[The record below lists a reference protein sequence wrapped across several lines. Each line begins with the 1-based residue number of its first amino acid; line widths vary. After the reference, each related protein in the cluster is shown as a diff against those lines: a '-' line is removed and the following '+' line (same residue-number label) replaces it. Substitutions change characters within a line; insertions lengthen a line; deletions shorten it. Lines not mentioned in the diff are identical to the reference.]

1 MKHVTLAAL
10 VLGVV
15 ALGTTGVKA
24 QATHTAFVGGI
35 GFVNPCNGE
44 IVSATGPVKIVYTE
58 SANGQITLHSTFRA
72 QAEGSLG
79 NQYVMSFI
87 GNATFDAPSGSG
99 PGYVYFDS
107 PIHGQVVAK
116 GKTLNFSWDIYGR
129 TFVVGGVATGGMF
142 INPST
147 TTCQGA

>member
-1 MKHVTLAAL
+1 MKRFTAAAL

-15 ALGTTGVKA
+15 ALGTTGVSA

-44 IVSATGPVKIVYTE
+44 IVAGTGPVKIVYAE
-58 SANGQITLHSTFRA
+58 SPSGHITLHSTFKVHV
-72 QAEGSLG
+72 EGSLG

-87 GNATFDAPSGSG
+87 GNETFDAPSGSG

-107 PIHGQVVAK
+107 PIHGEVVAK
-116 GKTLNFSWDIYGR
+116 GKALNFSWDIYGR
-129 TFVVGGVATGGMF
+129 TFVVGGVATGGLF

-147 TTCQGA
+147 TTCQGS